1 MTGELD
7 QLVSVLRSHG
17 MPSVRNL
24 LVTVFGDAIRPYD
37 AAVSVRSLTRLLAPL
52 DVSERLVRTSLTR
65 LADDELV
72 FAHRVGNRSFYG
84 VHEGAQSLFDRAEQ
98 RIYHDP
104 DREWDGRWTL
114 AVVDAGVGTSDQRAT
129 LRRQLGWLG
138 LGSVAPNVMAS
149 PVVTTD
155 AVVGVVRDAG
165 LRDAVIITRS
175 KNVADDVLITDIDL
189 ARRVMPLDE
198 MAKRYAEM
206 SEWFGGLSAASG
218 LSPAESFVGRTLLIA
233 TYRRVILADPRLPA
247 ELLPANWNGQG
258 AYSLVA
264 DVYGTLWDASEQ
276 WITEVCETPDGM
288 LSALGGSSRASRF
301 P

>member
-1 MTGELD
+1 MTGNLAP
-7 QLVSVLRSHG
+7 LIAALRTNG

-65 LADDELV
+65 LADDDLV
-72 FAHRVGNRSFYG
+72 AVRRIGNRSFYR
-84 VHEGAQSLFDRAEQ
+84 VHPDADALFERAEE
-98 RIYHDP
+98 RIYHDL

-114 AVVDAGVGTSDQRAT
+114 AVVDAGIGTSDQRAT

-138 LGSVAPNVMAS
+138 LGSIAPNVMAS

-175 KNVADDVLITDIDL
+175 TSVADDVLISDIDL
-189 ARRVMPLDE
+189 ARRVVPLDE
-198 MAKRYAEM
+198 IAKRYAEI
-206 SEWFGGLSAASG
+206 SEWFGDLSAASC
-218 LSPAESFVGRTLLIA
+218 LSSAESFVGRTLLIA
-233 TYRRVILADPRLPA
+233 AYRRVVLADPRLPT
-247 ELLPANWNGQG
+247 ELLPANWNGPR

-264 DVYGTLWDASEQ
+264 DVYGALWDASEH
-276 WITEVCETPDGM
+276 WITEVCETPDGS
-288 LSALGGSSRASRF
+288 LPAPGGNPRANRF